1 MREDLSTEER
11 LKSLSEEFIGD
22 LDYILRKLEEG
33 MNIICLHK
41 IVESK
46 QNHYK
51 KYINKL
57 KMSKSKG
64 YITIDDF
71 SKDEIE
77 KAKKECKEIEKKYG
91 IDKISKHIYGSI
103 SPKEFEKLKGREQYS

>member
-57 KMSKSKG
+57 KMSKSK
-64 YITIDDF
+64 
-71 SKDEIE
+71 
-77 KAKKECKEIEKKYG
+77 ECKEIEKKYG